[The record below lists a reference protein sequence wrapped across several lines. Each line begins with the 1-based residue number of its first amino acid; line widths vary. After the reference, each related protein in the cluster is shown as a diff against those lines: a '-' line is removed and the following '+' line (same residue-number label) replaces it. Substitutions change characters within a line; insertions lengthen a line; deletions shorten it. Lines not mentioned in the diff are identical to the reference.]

1 MGARAKGRPS
11 SVAQCIERLV
21 EAGCRRLVAEDVV
34 LALSEAL
41 MRRRASDRERVR
53 RYRAQKRRNVTS
65 SDMCNVTLQD
75 ENAKKTKTSGGCNV
89 TRNVTSNGGRNI
101 AELFETFWREYPRR
115 EGPNPKAPA
124 RKKFLALVASG
135 EDADRIIEGARRC
148 REDHSARNEIR
159 TRYIA
164 QAVTWLNQR
173 RWEDYL
179 AMDRAGLADAGP
191 PVPPDPSMPTDD
203 ELRRRYAHESISRVR
218 EESAGSFAQ
227 ARQNGSLND
236 QTEY

>member
-1 MGARAKGRPS
+1 MGAREKERLS

-21 EAGCRRLVAEDVV
+21 DAGCQRLVAEEVV

-53 RYRAQKRRNVTS
+53 RYRAQKRRNVTL
-65 SDMCNVTLQD
+65 SDERNVTLQA
-75 ENAKKTKTSGGCNV
+75 ENTRKIKKLNGCNV

-101 AELFETFWREYPRR
+101 ADLFEAFWREYPRR

-124 RKKFLALVASG
+124 RKKFLALIASG

-164 QAVTWLNQR
+164 QAVTWLSQR

-179 AMDRAGLADAGP
+179 AIAETGSAGAGL
-191 PVPPDPSMPTDD
+191 PVPPDPSMPSDD
-203 ELRRRYAHESISRVR
+203 ELRRRYAHESVPRVR
-218 EESAGSFAQ
+218 EESAGLFAQ
-227 ARQNGSLND
+227 ERQKGSIND
-236 QTEY
+236 QAEY